1 MKKRKDNREYTKRE
15 FKGLKRKLLSAF
27 TMFLVATILMTST
40 SYAWFVLSVAP
51 EVSGISTSIGANGS
65 LEMALLTTETRADLS
80 KIRTAVGESLAQ
92 RNPAANNTW
101 GNLVDLS
108 YSDYGLGNI
117 VLMPSRL
124 NIVQGADG
132 YSVDTNLISVPSY
145 GYDGRIVELNDET
158 MSATYSNNE
167 FTLVVGSQDY
177 GVRAIGTTDA
187 LSVQASAL
195 ALAKANIRT
204 YTNNAKSST
213 NAILSSHGD
222 TLFNIVLTHSMDSS
236 STYGETE
243 LDALKAMLNNLND
256 VADYIDRALRQGI
269 IAFAASEIAGKTEFT
284 EVRDRVMGA
293 SSLEAVLGDLEE
305 VGEIPAEFAT
315 WTSALS
321 EMRND
326 INAANNAANALSG
339 GTYTWDQFRDILDYV
354 MNVDSVYIN
363 DTIFSQFDKNSAS
376 ELLGGTVTL
385 TLAPGSGI
393 FADIADFTG
402 NYSSV
407 MTYVG
412 TNIEIKTASTENPP
426 YLDALNAEVKD
437 LEAANGESGDAE
449 PVALNATYGYAIDLA
464 FRCNAN
470 TSDLLLQTTAEHRI
484 YDGTESGSA
493 MGSGS
498 YMEFSTSDNSFAL
511 DKIIQLMDAVRVTFI
526 DDKNAILGIA
536 KLNTSNRSIVD
547 GKVKAS
553 LYLYEYSLS
562 EEDGSI
568 IMGERRNTDNTITS
582 LEQNVAKAITAIVW
596 LDGDIVDNT
605 MVSATESASLTG
617 VLNLQ
622 FSSSANLV
630 PANNGELLNITAD
643 KTALEEGLAGYEEK
657 IVAGQGTYTTVS
669 WENFV
674 SAYNY
679 AVAVNENPNAN
690 DNQVYFAAYEL
701 AKADTELENVST
713 EALETKIDEVREIM
727 GTSENIARY
736 VIKNND
742 GSYSIIGNEE
752 HTQETHDGWNI
763 VDEIY
768 QVDYSNNLHDE
779 GNELYTQIY
788 TDESWLSLASALY
801 SAESAV
807 LNPKHTDAE
816 LNSALTALETAQK
829 SLQRKVFYTPYE
841 YNGKLYYE
849 AICNAN
855 DADTY
860 GKWYD
865 SDFKRIVADIT
876 ILNLDAYAE
885 PVEIFEMEQDEYELW
900 NRSELTPYINVLDE
914 VYPELRDEE
923 IAGMHWNVSDSEY
936 YTELMNQRHINT
948 INQYIGI
955 AEDENLDVDTTNA
968 KNLLSR
974 NEKVSAKE
982 ARTVITALRDSVT
995 AALDEKLAKAE
1006 EQNPAMT
1013 SSQRILLNTAVTNA
1027 KAVEG
1032 YNDASNTDLDNL
1044 RSAVQAV
1051 ETLLAMENA
1060 TKDMAS
1066 TALAGINTE
1075 LKNAEAK
1082 EVSEYNTLTHKLP
1095 IISEIYELVYSVD
1108 YPGMIL
1114 GLSGKTGNITL
1125 NAVVLTENGIVG
1137 TVSKNVNIY
1146 TPFDHI
1152 AFSTNDWEN
1161 TPHFN
1166 SEALVIT
1173 EGNEKLV
1180 HIFAYYC
1187 ISGEVGNA
1195 ACRATEQ
1202 KEIELGNIVNG
1213 VVQFPEEVR
1222 EYVWA
1227 SEDTDIATVSMN
1239 GDGTCTITAKK
1250 AGTARITVSVETVQG
1265 NTYTNYVTVT
1275 VTAP

>member
-1 MKKRKDNREYTKRE
+1 MKKRKDNREYTKKE

-51 EVSGISTSIGANGS
+51 EVTGISTSIGANGS

-80 KIRTAVGESLAQ
+80 TIRTAVGESLAQ

-124 NIVQGADG
+124 NVVEGADG

-158 MSATYSNNE
+158 MSATYSNND
-167 FTLVVGSQDY
+167 FSLVVGSQDY

-195 ALAKANIRT
+195 ALAKANIKT
-204 YTNNAKSST
+204 YTNNAKSTT

-222 TLFNIVLTHSMDSS
+222 TLFNIVLTHSMDTS

-243 LDALKAMLNNLND
+243 LDALKAMISSLND

-269 IAFAASEIAGKTEFT
+269 IAVAASEIAGKAEFT
-284 EVRDRVMGA
+284 EVRDRINAA

-305 VGEIPAEFAT
+305 VSEIPAEFAN
-315 WTSALS
+315 WASALS
-321 EMRND
+321 EMKND

-339 GTYTWDQFRDILDYV
+339 GTYTWDQFRDILNYV
-354 MNVDSVYIN
+354 MNVDYVYIN

-376 ELLGGTVTL
+376 ELLGGTVAL
-385 TLAPGSGI
+385 TLAPGSGV

-407 MTYVG
+407 MTFVG
-412 TNIEIKTASTENPP
+412 TNIEIKTASAVNPA

-437 LEAANGESGDAE
+437 LEAASGENGDAE
-449 PVALNATYGYAIDLA
+449 TVALNATYGYAIDLA
-464 FRCNAN
+464 FRCNAA

-484 YDGTESGSA
+484 YDGTETGSA
-493 MGSGS
+493 MGGGS
-498 YMEFSTSDNSFAL
+498 YMEFSTNDNTFAL
-511 DKIIQLMDAVRVTFI
+511 DKMILLMDAVRVTFI

-568 IMGERRNTDNTITS
+568 LMGERQKTENTITG

-605 MVSATESASLTG
+605 MVSATESTSLNG

-622 FSSSANLV
+622 FASSANLV
-630 PANNGELLNITAD
+630 PASNGELLNITAD

-657 IVAGQGTYTTVS
+657 IAAGQGTYTTVS

-674 SAYNY
+674 NAYSY

-701 AKADTELENVST
+701 AKADTALENVST
-713 EALETKIDEVREIM
+713 EALEAKIAEVREIM
-727 GTSENIARY
+727 GTSDQEKRKATDSEGN
-736 VIKNND
+736 VL
-742 GSYSIIGNEE
+742 GS
-752 HTQETHDGWNI
+752 
-763 VDEIY
+763 IY
-768 QVDYSNNLHDE
+768 QVDYNKNLHDE
-779 GNELYTQIY
+779 GGEIFTQIY
-788 TDESWLSLASALY
+788 TDESWMNLANALY
-801 SAESAV
+801 DAEEAK
-807 LNPKHTDAE
+807 LNTIFTDAE
-816 LNSALTALETAQK
+816 LNGILTALEEAK
-829 SLQRKVFYTPYE
+829 EGLERKVFYTPYE

-885 PVEIFEMEQDEYELW
+885 PVDVFEIVQDEYVPKTTV
-900 NRSELTPYINVLDE
+900 SITPFVDVLDY
-914 VYPELRDEE
+914 VYPELRNE
-923 IAGMHWNVSDSEY
+923 IIKGAKWSVSDTEYFDRAEQENTEETETPTMSEIFEVIY
-936 YTELMNQRHINT
+936 
-948 INQYIGI
+948 
-955 AEDENLDVDTTNA
+955 EDESAGVTLNLTG
-968 KNLLSR
+968 
-974 NEKVSAKE
+974 KE
-982 ARTVITALRDSVT
+982 
-995 AALDEKLAKAE
+995 
-1006 EQNPAMT
+1006 
-1013 SSQRILLNTAVTNA
+1013 
-1027 KAVEG
+1027 G
-1032 YNDASNTDLDNL
+1032 
-1044 RSAVQAV
+1044 
-1051 ETLLAMENA
+1051 
-1060 TKDMAS
+1060 
-1066 TALAGINTE
+1066 
-1075 LKNAEAK
+1075 EAK
-1082 EVSEYNTLTHKLP
+1082 
-1095 IISEIYELVYSVD
+1095 ISI
-1108 YPGMIL
+1108 
-1114 GLSGKTGNITL
+1114 
-1125 NAVVLTENGIVG
+1125 VVLTENGIVSKITKKV
-1137 TVSKNVNIY
+1137 TVY
-1146 TPFDHI
+1146 TPIDGVEVSQNVFTLNKNGRETVN
-1152 AFSTNDWEN
+1152 AELVFSSS
-1161 TPHFN
+1161 P
-1166 SEALVIT
+1166 V
-1173 EGNEKLV
+1173 
-1180 HIFAYYC
+1180 
-1187 ISGEVGNA
+1187 
-1195 ACRATEQ
+1195 
-1202 KEIELGNIVNG
+1202 
-1213 VVQFPEEVR
+1213 FPEIVKKWI
-1222 EYVWA
+1222 WA
-1227 SEDTDIATVSMN
+1227 SENTNVVSITDN
-1239 GDGTCTITAKK
+1239 GDGTCTITAK
-1250 AGTARITVSVETVQG
+1250 GTGSATVTLSAETEQG
-1265 NTYTNYVTVT
+1265 NVYTNSISVIVN
-1275 VTAP
+1275 